1 MRKLAIVVALS
12 STVLATPALA
22 RDGAWY
28 VGGDFGAMI
37 VEDVEYDVNTTEN
50 ALIIDHEYGYDGAAF
65 VGYDLGSF
73 RLEAEVAY
81 KNADIDEIETVINL
95 PGQSGIL
102 GGSRAQSFINAGG
115 GNTTALSFMVNGL
128 LDFGED
134 DGISGFLGGG
144 VGMAR
149 VNFNNQRAFS
159 NQGAFVDE
167 SDTRFAWQLL
177 AGVRQAISDNIDV
190 TVRYRFFNVNDL
202 EMPGFGGRDFS
213 TRLRTHSLL
222 GGITFNFGAPDVD
235 VPLPQPDPTRTCPDG
250 TVVPATAACP
260 SPPPPQGPTP
270 IPCPN
275 GTSVLPPATCPIPG
289 PFIVFFDWDRADI
302 TPQAASILD
311 NAAEQYRTTG
321 NAQVVL
327 AGHADRSGS
336 DQYNVGLS
344 QRRAENVRQYLAG
357 RGVAEGVMRTEAF
370 GESRPL
376 VETADG
382 VREPQN
388 RRVEITFGP
397 GSGW

>member
-37 VEDVEYDVNTTEN
+37 VEDVRFDVNTTES
-50 ALIIDHEYGYDGAAF
+50 AVIIDHEYGYDGAAF
-65 VGYDLGSF
+65 VGYDLGAF

-81 KNADIDEIETVINL
+81 KRADVDDFETIINL
-95 PGQSGIL
+95 PGQSGPL
-102 GGSRAQSFINAGG
+102 GGNRPQTFADAGG
-115 GNTTALSFMVNGL
+115 GNTTALSFMVNGM
-128 LDFGED
+128 LDFGD
-134 DGISGFLGGG
+134 DEGISGFLGGG
-144 VGMAR
+144 VGIAR
-149 VNFNNQRAFS
+149 VNFNNLRAFS
-159 NQGAFVDE
+159 NQGAFLDE

-177 AGVRQAISDNIDV
+177 AGVRQAVSDNVDV
-190 TVRYRFFNVNDL
+190 TVRYRLFNVSDL
-202 EMPGFGGRDFS
+202 EMPGFGGRDFG

-222 GGITFNFGAPDVD
+222 GGLTFNFGAPDVD
-235 VPLPQPDPTRTCPDG
+235 VPDVVPTPPYVAPPPPPMVPPPPPPPRCPDG
-250 TVVPATAACP
+250 REVTDMSQCAV
-260 SPPPPQGPTP
+260 
-270 IPCPN
+270 
-275 GTSVLPPATCPIPG
+275 G
-289 PFIVFFDWDRADI
+289 PFIVFFDWDRSDI

-311 NAAEQYRTTG
+311 NAAAQYRATG

-357 RGVAEGVMRTEAF
+357 RGIAEGVMRTEAF